1 MAGGWQATIKLE
13 KLEAGYNGRRLV
25 DNDKISH

>member
-1 MAGGWQATIKLE
+1 MVGGWQATIKLE
-13 KLEAGYNGRRLV
+13 KLEAESNGRRLA